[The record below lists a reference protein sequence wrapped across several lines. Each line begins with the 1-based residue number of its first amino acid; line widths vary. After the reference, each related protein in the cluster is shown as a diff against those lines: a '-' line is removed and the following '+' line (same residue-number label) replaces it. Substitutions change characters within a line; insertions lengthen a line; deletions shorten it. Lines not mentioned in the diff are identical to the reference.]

1 MKLFGHQKEALKQTE
16 GFQNIAFYHGMGL
29 GKTYTGSEAMFRFDH
44 RVNLVICQKS
54 KVQDWLDHFELYD
67 KEYHNHNIWYDLTD
81 KNSFEAFF
89 NVVGD
94 LGYTQRIIGV
104 INYELA
110 WRRKQLKD
118 LKTFT
123 LMLDESSLIQN
134 PKAKQTKFIMSL
146 KPSHVILLSG
156 TPVGGKYENLWTQCR
171 LLGWKIR
178 QDIYDQTYVNWDKI
192 EVQGIPH
199 RIVNKEDPY
208 KNVDRLKQK
217 LRSHGAV
224 FLKTEEAL
232 DLPSQRFQI
241 VRVDSSGDYH
251 KFMKYG
257 SVVIHTGVYDHLID
271 GEWDGKTYD
280 DLHELT
286 ADTSLTKLL
295 YARQL
300 CSIYSKEKHQA
311 VRDLIQSTQER
322 LIIFYNFNG
331 ELDKL
336 KKICQEEH
344 RPVSEINGHRK
355 DLTAYETETNSVTL
369 VQYQSGSMGLNLQEA
384 NKMIFYSLP
393 LSSEHFEQAKK
404 RIHRIGQEKT
414 CFYYILICR
423 NTVEEQILQTLEE
436 RKDFTDELF
445 KENV

>member
-1 MKLFGHQKEALKQTE
+1 MKR
-16 GFQNIAFYHGMGL
+16 Y
-29 GKTYTGSEAMFRFDH
+29 DC
-44 RVNLVICQKS
+44 RVNLIICQKS
-54 KVQDWLDHFELYD
+54 KVKDWTKHLIDNYNTVAVF
-67 KEYHNHNIWYDLTD
+67 DLTD
-81 KNSFEAFF
+81 KKQFSCFTNWITAPQDAPAST
-89 NVVGD
+89 VCCV
-94 LGYTQRIIGV
+94 GV

-110 WRRKQLKD
+110 WRRKKQLKD
-118 LKTFT
+118 LKDFT

-178 QDIYDQTYVNWDKI
+178 QDIYDETYVNWDKI

-199 RIVNKEDPY
+199 RIVRKEDPY
-208 KNVDRLKQK
+208 KNVDRLKRK
-217 LRSHGAV
+217 LKSHGAV

-241 VRVDSSGDYH
+241 VRVDSSADYR
-251 KFMKYG
+251 KFVRYG
-257 SVVIHTGVYDHLID
+257 SVVLQEGVQ
-271 GEWDGKTYD
+271 
-280 DLHELT
+280 LT
-286 ADTSLTKLL
+286 ADSSLTRLL

-300 CSIYSKEKHQA
+300 CGLYSKDKQQA
-311 VRDLIQSTQER
+311 VRDLIQSTQDR

-331 ELDKL
+331 ELENL

-344 RPVSEINGHRK
+344 RPVSEINGHNK
-355 DLTAYETETNSVTL
+355 DLTAYQEETNSVTL
-369 VQYQSGSMGLNLQEA
+369 VQYQSGSMGLNLQDA

-404 RIHRIGQEKT
+404 RIHRIGQTNT

-423 NTVEEQILQTLEE
+423 NSVEEQILQTLEE

-445 KENV
+445 KV

>member
-1 MKLFGHQKEALKQTE
+1 MKLFRHQQEALDQTK

-29 GKTYTGSEAMFRFDH
+29 GKTYTGSQAMFRFDH

-67 KEYHNHNIWYDLTD
+67 KEYYNHNLWYDLTD
-81 KNSFEAFF
+81 KNGLEAFLH
-89 NVVGD
+89 VIGD

-110 WRRKQLKD
+110 WRRKKQLKD

-123 LMLDESSLIQN
+123 LLLDESSLIQN
-134 PKAKQTKFIMSL
+134 PKAKQTKFILSL

-171 LLGWKIR
+171 LLGWKISK
-178 QDIYDQTYVNWDKI
+178 DIYDETYVNWDK
-192 EVQGIPH
+192 VTDRKGIQH
-199 RIVNKEDPY
+199 RIPNKEDPY
-208 KNVDRLKQK
+208 KNIDRLKKK

-224 FLKTEEAL
+224 FLQTEEAV
-232 DLPSQRFQI
+232 DLPSQRFQT
-241 VRVDSSGDYH
+241 VRVESSKDYK
-251 KFMKYG
+251 KFVRYD
-257 SVVIHTGVYDHLID
+257 SVVIHTGDS
-271 GEWDGKTYD
+271 D
-280 DLHELT
+280 DLQLT
-286 ADTSLTKLL
+286 ADSSLTKLL

-300 CSIYSKEKHQA
+300 CGQYSKDKLQGF
-311 VRDLIQSTQER
+311 RDLVQSTQER
-322 LIIFYNFNG
+322 LIVFYNFNE
-331 ELDKL
+331 ELYRL
-336 KKICQEEH
+336 KKICEEEN
-344 RPVSEINGHRK
+344 RPVSEINGHNK
-355 DLTAYETETNSVTL
+355 DLTAYQNESNSVTL

-404 RIHRIGQEKT
+404 RIHRIGQKKT

-423 NTVEEQILQTLEE
+423 DSVEENILQTLGE

-445 KENV
+445 KEI

>member
-1 MKLFGHQKEALKQTE
+1 MKLFSHQQEALKQTE

-29 GKTYTGSEAMFRFDH
+29 GKTYTGSQAMFRYNN

-54 KVQDWLDHFELYD
+54 KVQDWLEHFELYD
-67 KEYHNHNIWYDLTD
+67 KEYYNHNLWYDLTD
-81 KNSFEAFF
+81 KNGLEAFLY
-89 NVVGD
+89 VIKD
-94 LGYTQRIIGV
+94 HGYTQRIIGV

-110 WRRKQLKD
+110 WRRKKQLKD
-118 LKTFT
+118 LKDFT

-171 LLGWKIR
+171 LLGWKIS

-241 VRVDSSGDYH
+241 VRVDSSADYR
-251 KFMKYG
+251 KFVRYG
-257 SVVIHTGVYDHLID
+257 SVVLQEGVQ
-271 GEWDGKTYD
+271 
-280 DLHELT
+280 LT
-286 ADTSLTKLL
+286 ADSSLTKLL

-300 CSIYSKEKHQA
+300 CCLYSEDKQQA
-311 VRDLIQSTQER
+311 VRDLIQSTQDR

-331 ELDKL
+331 ELEKL

-344 RPVSEINGHRK
+344 RPVSEINGHCK
-355 DLTAYETETNSVTL
+355 DLTAYREESNSVTL

-414 CFYYILICR
+414 CFYYILICT
-423 NTVEEQILQTLEE
+423 NSVEEQILQTLEE

-445 KENV
+445 KI

>member
-1 MKLFGHQKEALKQTE
+1 
-16 GFQNIAFYHGMGL
+16 
-29 GKTYTGSEAMFRFDH
+29 MFRFNN

-54 KVQDWLDHFELYD
+54 KVKDWLEHFELYD
-67 KEYHNHNIWYDLTD
+67 KEYYNHNLWYDLTD
-81 KNSFEAFF
+81 KNGLEAFLY
-89 NVVGD
+89 VIKD
-94 LGYTQRIIGV
+94 YGYTQRIIGV

-110 WRRKQLKD
+110 WRRKKQLKD
-118 LKTFT
+118 LKDFT

-171 LLGWKIR
+171 LLGWKIS

-199 RIVNKEDPY
+199 RIVRKEDPY

-241 VRVDSSGDYH
+241 VRVDSSADYR
-251 KFMKYG
+251 KFVRYG
-257 SVVIHTGVYDHLID
+257 SVVLQEGVQ
-271 GEWDGKTYD
+271 
-280 DLHELT
+280 LT
-286 ADTSLTKLL
+286 ADSSLTKLL

-300 CSIYSKEKHQA
+300 CGLYSKDKQQA
-311 VRDLIQSTQER
+311 VRDLIQSTQDK
-322 LIIFYNFNG
+322 LIVFYNFNG
-331 ELDKL
+331 ELEKL

-344 RPVSEINGHRK
+344 RPVSEINGHNK
-355 DLTAYETETNSVTL
+355 DLTAYQEESNSVTL

-414 CFYYILICR
+414 CFYYIMICR
-423 NTVEEQILQTLEE
+423 NSVEEQILHTLEE

-445 KENV
+445 KI

>member
-1 MKLFGHQKEALKQTE
+1 MKLFSHQQEALKQTE

-29 GKTYTGSEAMFRFDH
+29 GKTYTGSEAMFRFNN

-54 KVQDWLDHFELYD
+54 KVQDWLEHFELYD
-67 KEYHNHNIWYDLTD
+67 KEYYNHNLWYDLTD
-81 KNSFEAFF
+81 KNGLEAFLY
-89 NVVGD
+89 VIKD
-94 LGYTQRIIGV
+94 HGYTQRIIGV

-110 WRRKQLKD
+110 WRRKKELKD
-118 LKTFT
+118 LKDFT

-241 VRVDSSGDYH
+241 VRVDSSGDYR
-251 KFMKYG
+251 KFVRYG
-257 SVVIHTGVYDHLID
+257 SVVLQEGVQ
-271 GEWDGKTYD
+271 
-280 DLHELT
+280 LT
-286 ADTSLTKLL
+286 ADSSLTKLL

-300 CSIYSKEKHQA
+300 CGLYSKDKQQA
-311 VRDLIQSTQER
+311 VRDLIQSTQDR

-331 ELDKL
+331 ELDRL
-336 KKICQEEH
+336 KEICQGEG
-344 RPVSEINGHRK
+344 RPVSEINGHNK

-404 RIHRIGQEKT
+404 RIHRIGQTNT
-414 CFYYILICR
+414 CFYYVLICR

-445 KENV
+445 KI

>member
-1 MKLFGHQKEALKQTE
+1 MKQTE

-29 GKTYTGSEAMFRFDH
+29 GKTYTGSEAMFRFGN
-44 RVNLVICQKS
+44 RVNLIICQKS
-54 KVQDWLDHFELYD
+54 KVKDWLEHFELYD
-67 KEYHNHNIWYDLTD
+67 KEYYNHNLWYDLTD
-81 KNSFEAFF
+81 KNGLEAFLY
-89 NVVGD
+89 VIKD
-94 LGYTQRIIGV
+94 HGYTQRIIGV

-110 WRRKQLKD
+110 WRRKEQLKD
-118 LKTFT
+118 LKDFT

-156 TPVGGKYENLWTQCR
+156 TPVGGKYEDLWTQCR

-178 QDIYDQTYVNWDKI
+178 QDIYDNTYVNWDRI

-241 VRVDSSGDYH
+241 VRVDSSADYR
-251 KFMKYG
+251 KFVRYG
-257 SVVIHTGVYDHLID
+257 SVVLQEGVQ
-271 GEWDGKTYD
+271 
-280 DLHELT
+280 LT
-286 ADTSLTKLL
+286 ADSSLTKLL

-300 CSIYSKEKHQA
+300 CGLYSEDKQQA
-311 VRDLIQSTQER
+311 VRDLIQSTQDR

-331 ELDKL
+331 ELDRL

-344 RPVSEINGHRK
+344 REVSEINGHNK
-355 DLTAYETETNSVTL
+355 DLTAYQEESNSITL

-393 LSSEHFEQAKK
+393 LSSEYFEQAKK
-404 RIHRIGQEKT
+404 RIHRIGQTNT
-414 CFYYILICR
+414 CMYYILICR
-423 NTVEEQILQTLEE
+423 NSVEEQILHTLEE

-445 KENV
+445 KI

>member
-1 MKLFGHQKEALKQTE
+1 MKR
-16 GFQNIAFYHGMGL
+16 Y
-29 GKTYTGSEAMFRFDH
+29 DC
-44 RVNLVICQKS
+44 RVNLIICQKS
-54 KVQDWLDHFELYD
+54 KVKDWTKHLIDNYNTVAVF
-67 KEYHNHNIWYDLTD
+67 DLTD
-81 KNSFEAFF
+81 KKQFSCFTNWITAPQDAPAST
-89 NVVGD
+89 VCCV
-94 LGYTQRIIGV
+94 GV

-110 WRRKQLKD
+110 WRRKKQLKD
-118 LKTFT
+118 LKDFT

-178 QDIYDQTYVNWDKI
+178 QDIYDETYVNWDKI

-199 RIVNKEDPY
+199 RIVRKEDPY
-208 KNVDRLKQK
+208 KNVDRLKRK
-217 LRSHGAV
+217 LKSHGAV

-241 VRVDSSGDYH
+241 VRVDSSADYR
-251 KFMKYG
+251 KFVRYG
-257 SVVIHTGVYDHLID
+257 SVVLQEGVQ
-271 GEWDGKTYD
+271 
-280 DLHELT
+280 LT
-286 ADTSLTKLL
+286 ADSSLTRLL

-300 CSIYSKEKHQA
+300 CGLYSKDKQQA
-311 VRDLIQSTQER
+311 VRDLIQSTQDR

-331 ELDKL
+331 ELENL

-344 RPVSEINGHRK
+344 RPVSEINGHNK
-355 DLTAYETETNSVTL
+355 DLTAYQEETNSVTL
-369 VQYQSGSMGLNLQEA
+369 VQYQSGSMGLNLQDA

-404 RIHRIGQEKT
+404 RIHRIGQTNT
-414 CFYYILICR
+414 CMYYILICR
-423 NTVEEQILQTLEE
+423 NSVEEQILQTLEE

-445 KENV
+445 KV

>member
-1 MKLFGHQKEALKQTE
+1 MKQTE
-16 GFQNIAFYHGMGL
+16 EFQNIAFYHGMGL
-29 GKTYTGSEAMFRFDH
+29 GKTYTGSEAMFRFGN

-54 KVQDWLDHFELYD
+54 KVKDWLEHFELYD
-67 KEYHNHNIWYDLTD
+67 KEYYNHNLWYDLTD
-81 KNSFEAFF
+81 KNGLEAFLY
-89 NVVGD
+89 VIKD
-94 LGYTQRIIGV
+94 HGYTQRIIGV

-110 WRRKQLKD
+110 WRRKKQLKD
-118 LKTFT
+118 LKDFT

-199 RIVNKEDPY
+199 RVVNKEDPY

-232 DLPSQRFQI
+232 DLPLQRFQI
-241 VRVDSSGDYH
+241 VRVDSSADYR
-251 KFMKYG
+251 KFVRYG
-257 SVVIHTGVYDHLID
+257 SVVLQEGVQ
-271 GEWDGKTYD
+271 
-280 DLHELT
+280 LT
-286 ADTSLTKLL
+286 ADSSLTKLL

-300 CSIYSKEKHQA
+300 CGLYSKDKQQA
-311 VRDLIQSTQER
+311 VRDLIQSTQDR
-322 LIIFYNFNG
+322 LIVFYNFNG
-331 ELDKL
+331 ELDRL
-336 KKICQEEH
+336 KKICQEED
-344 RPVSEINGHRK
+344 RPVSEINGHCK
-355 DLTAYETETNSVTL
+355 DLTAYETESNSVTL

-423 NTVEEQILQTLEE
+423 NSVEEQILHTLEE

-445 KENV
+445 KI

>member
-1 MKLFGHQKEALKQTE
+1 
-16 GFQNIAFYHGMGL
+16 
-29 GKTYTGSEAMFRFDH
+29 MFRFNK
-44 RVNLVICQKS
+44 RVNLIICQKS
-54 KVQDWLDHFELYD
+54 KVKDWLEHFELYE
-67 KEYHNHNIWYDLTD
+67 KEYYNYNLWYDLTD
-81 KNSFEAFF
+81 KNGLEAFLY
-89 NVVGD
+89 VIKD
-94 LGYTQRIIGV
+94 HGYTQRIIGV

-110 WRRKQLKD
+110 WRRKKELKD
-118 LKTFT
+118 LKDFT

-171 LLGWKIR
+171 LLGWKIN

-232 DLPSQRFQI
+232 DLPIQRFQI
-241 VRVDSSGDYH
+241 VRVDSSADYR
-251 KFMKYG
+251 KFVRYG
-257 SVVIHTGVYDHLID
+257 SVVLQEGVQ
-271 GEWDGKTYD
+271 
-280 DLHELT
+280 LT
-286 ADTSLTKLL
+286 ADSSLTKLL

-300 CSIYSKEKHQA
+300 CGLYSKDKQQA
-311 VRDLIQSTQER
+311 VRDLIQSTQDR
-322 LIIFYNFNG
+322 VIIFYNFNG
-331 ELDKL
+331 ELDRL

-344 RPVSEINGHRK
+344 RPVSEINGHNK
-355 DLTAYETETNSVTL
+355 DLTAYQEESNSVTL
-369 VQYQSGSMGLNLQEA
+369 VQYRSGSMGLNLQEA

-423 NTVEEQILQTLEE
+423 NSVEEQILQTLEE

-445 KENV
+445 KI

>member
-1 MKLFGHQKEALKQTE
+1 MKLFSHQQEALKQTE

-29 GKTYTGSEAMFRFDH
+29 GKTYTGSEAMFRFNN

-54 KVQDWLDHFELYD
+54 KVKDWLEHFRRNYPIKTLT
-67 KEYHNHNIWYDLTD
+67 YDLT
-81 KNSFEAFF
+81 KPKECELF
-89 NVVGD
+89 VGVCE
-94 LGYTQRIIGV
+94 YIPFQAIGV

-110 WRRKQLKD
+110 WRRKKQLKD
-118 LKTFT
+118 LKDFT

-156 TPVGGKYENLWTQCR
+156 TPVGGKYENLWTQCH
-171 LLGWKIR
+171 LLGWKIS

-199 RIVNKEDPY
+199 RIVRKEDPY

-241 VRVDSSGDYH
+241 VRVDSSADYR
-251 KFMKYG
+251 KFVRFG

-300 CSIYSKEKHQA
+300 CGLYSKDKHQA
-311 VRDLIQSTQER
+311 VRDLIQSTQDR

-331 ELDKL
+331 ELEKL
-336 KKICQEEH
+336 KKICQEED
-344 RPVSEINGHRK
+344 RPVSEINGHCK
-355 DLTAYETETNSVTL
+355 DLTAYQEESNSVTL
-369 VQYQSGSMGLNLQEA
+369 VQYQSGSMGLNLQDA

-404 RIHRIGQEKT
+404 RIHRIGQTNT
-414 CFYYILICR
+414 CMYYILICR
-423 NTVEEQILQTLEE
+423 NSVEEQILHTLEE

-445 KENV
+445 KI

>member
-1 MKLFGHQKEALKQTE
+1 MKLFSHQQEALKQTE

-29 GKTYTGSEAMFRFDH
+29 GKTYTGSEAMFRFNH

-54 KVQDWLDHFELYD
+54 KVQDWTKHLTNNYNTVAVF
-67 KEYHNHNIWYDLTD
+67 DLTD
-81 KNSFEAFF
+81 KKQFSCFTNWITAPQDAPAST
-89 NVVGD
+89 VCCV
-94 LGYTQRIIGV
+94 GV

-110 WRRKQLKD
+110 WRRKKQLKD
-118 LKTFT
+118 LKDFT

-171 LLGWKIR
+171 LLGWKISL
-178 QDIYDQTYVNWDKI
+178 DIYNETYVNWEKI

-199 RIVNKEDPY
+199 RIPNKEDPY

-241 VRVDSSGDYH
+241 VRVDSSADYR
-251 KFMKYG
+251 KFVRYG
-257 SVVIHTGVYDHLID
+257 SVVLQEGVQ
-271 GEWDGKTYD
+271 
-280 DLHELT
+280 LT
-286 ADTSLTKLL
+286 ADSSLTKLL

-300 CSIYSKEKHQA
+300 CGLYSKDKQQA
-311 VRDLIQSTQER
+311 VSDLIQSTQDR

-331 ELDKL
+331 ELEKL

-344 RPVSEINGHRK
+344 RPVSEINGHCK
-355 DLTAYETETNSVTL
+355 DLTAYQEESNSITL

-404 RIHRIGQEKT
+404 RIHRIGQTNT

-423 NTVEEQILQTLEE
+423 NSVEEQILQTLEE

-445 KENV
+445 KI

>member
-1 MKLFGHQKEALKQTE
+1 MKLFDHQQEALKQTE

-54 KVQDWLDHFELYD
+54 KVQDWLDHFELYE

-81 KNSFEAFF
+81 KDGFEAFF

-171 LLGWKIR
+171 LLGWKIS
-178 QDIYDQTYVNWDKI
+178 QDIYDQTYVNWDRI

-199 RIVNKEDPY
+199 RIVRKEDPY

-217 LRSHGAV
+217 LKSHGAV

-232 DLPSQRFQI
+232 DLPSQRFQM
-241 VRVDSSGDYH
+241 VRVDSSADYR
-251 KFMKYG
+251 KFVRYG
-257 SVVIHTGVYDHLID
+257 SVVLQEGVQ
-271 GEWDGKTYD
+271 
-280 DLHELT
+280 LT
-286 ADTSLTKLL
+286 ADSSLTRLL

-300 CSIYSKEKHQA
+300 CSIYSKDKHQV

-322 LIIFYNFNG
+322 LVVFYNFNG
-331 ELDKL
+331 ELEKL

-344 RPVSEINGHRK
+344 RPVSEINGHNK
-355 DLTAYETETNSVTL
+355 DLTAYETESNSVTL

-423 NTVEEQILQTLEE
+423 NSVEEQILQTLEE

-445 KENV
+445 EV

>member
-1 MKLFGHQKEALKQTE
+1 MELFLHQKEALKQTE

-29 GKTYTGSEAMFRFDH
+29 GKTYTGSEAMSRFGN

-54 KVQDWLDHFELYD
+54 KVQDWTKHLTNNYNTVAVF
-67 KEYHNHNIWYDLTD
+67 DLTD
-81 KNSFEAFF
+81 KKQFSCFTNWITAPQDAPAST
-89 NVVGD
+89 VCCV
-94 LGYTQRIIGV
+94 GV

-118 LKTFT
+118 LKDFT

-171 LLGWKIR
+171 LLGWKIS
-178 QDIYDQTYVNWDKI
+178 QDIYDETYVNWDKI

-199 RIVNKEDPY
+199 RIVRKEDPY
-208 KNVDRLKQK
+208 KNVDRLKRK
-217 LRSHGAV
+217 LKSHGAV

-232 DLPSQRFQI
+232 DLPSQRFQV
-241 VRVDSSGDYH
+241 VRVDSSADYR
-251 KFMKYG
+251 KFVRYG

-286 ADTSLTKLL
+286 ADSSLTKLL

-300 CSIYSKEKHQA
+300 CGLYSKDKQQA
-311 VRDLIQSTQER
+311 VRDLIQSTQDR
-322 LIIFYNFNG
+322 LIVFYNFNG
-331 ELDKL
+331 ELEKL

-344 RPVSEINGHRK
+344 RPVSEINGHNK
-355 DLTAYETETNSVTL
+355 DLTAYQEESNSVTL

-423 NTVEEQILQTLEE
+423 NSVEEQILQTLEE

-445 KENV
+445 KI

>member
-1 MKLFGHQKEALKQTE
+1 MKLFSHQQEALKQTE
-16 GFQNIAFYHGMGL
+16 EFQNIAFYHGMGL
-29 GKTYTGSEAMFRFDH
+29 GKTYTGSQAMFRFNN

-54 KVQDWLDHFELYD
+54 KVQDWLEHFELYD
-67 KEYHNHNIWYDLTD
+67 KEYYNHNLWYDLTD
-81 KNSFEAFF
+81 KNGLEAFLY
-89 NVVGD
+89 VIKD
-94 LGYTQRIIGV
+94 HGYTQRIIGV

-110 WRRKQLKD
+110 WRRKKELKD
-118 LKTFT
+118 LKDFT

-171 LLGWKIR
+171 LLGWKIS

-199 RIVNKEDPY
+199 RIVRKEDPY
-208 KNVDRLKQK
+208 KNVDRLKKK
-217 LRSHGAV
+217 LKSHGAV

-232 DLPSQRFQI
+232 DLPLQRFQI
-241 VRVDSSGDYH
+241 VRVDSSADYR
-251 KFMKYG
+251 KFVRYG
-257 SVVIHTGVYDHLID
+257 SVVLQEGVQ
-271 GEWDGKTYD
+271 
-280 DLHELT
+280 LT
-286 ADTSLTKLL
+286 ADSSLTRLL

-300 CSIYSKEKHQA
+300 CGLYSKDKQQA
-311 VRDLIQSTQER
+311 VRDLIQSTQDR
-322 LIIFYNFNG
+322 LIVFYNFNG
-331 ELDKL
+331 ELDRL
-336 KKICQEEH
+336 KKICQEEG
-344 RPVSEINGHRK
+344 RPVSEINGHNK

-423 NTVEEQILQTLEE
+423 NSVEEQILQTLEE

-445 KENV
+445 KI